1 MASIKTIWG
10 PHKTIVQGDRII
22 WSFTG
27 VYASG
32 DFVRWTLRFYFD
44 SRKFAT
50 RAVSQKPTDPNPDQL
65 VMLPALADAEHKTGR
80 VTPMLRALLKPDHI
94 AQAMRLAIDFQR
106 RHGR

>member
-10 PHKTIVQGDRII
+10 PHKTIIQSNRVI

-32 DFVRWTLRFYFD
+32 DFARWTLRFYFD
-44 SRKFAT
+44 SRKFST
-50 RAVSQKPTDPNPDQL
+50 RAVSQKPNDPDPDQL
-65 VMLPALADAEHKTGR
+65 VLLPALADSENKTGR
-80 VTPMLRALLKPDHI
+80 VTPMLRQLLKPHHI
-94 AQAMRLAIDFQR
+94 AEATRLALEFQR